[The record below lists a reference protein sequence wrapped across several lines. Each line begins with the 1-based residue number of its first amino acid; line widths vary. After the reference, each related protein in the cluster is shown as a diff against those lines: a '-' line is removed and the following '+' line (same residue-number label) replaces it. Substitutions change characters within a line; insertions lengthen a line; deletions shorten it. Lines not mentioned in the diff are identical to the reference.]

1 MCLSVYVWSTAS
13 SYTVTHKVDWPF
25 VTFNVKHK
33 PLITVQLTTDV
44 TLWNNMRFLLQMEN
58 TCWRKLKNGA
68 PTLSLFNSAGKMIT
82 TKWNWVTRARA
93 TPGEDKLLFS
103 LHLPE
108 CSTVISL
115 RWADSPFSPGDGSS
129 QPISMSVGL
138 HRRSAEL
145 IALHLAGGGPM
156 HLRQSSLLKERWG
169 PGPSRLRV
177 PAICGVCL
185 VNIPITVCAW
195 PFEWAELG

>member
-1 MCLSVYVWSTAS
+1 MCDPRQAHTLLPTRSTG
-13 SYTVTHKVDWPF
+13 PF

-33 PLITVQLTTDV
+33 PLITVQLTTNG
-44 TLWNNMRFLLQMEN
+44 TLMNNMQFLLQLEN

-68 PTLSLFNSAGKMIT
+68 PIFSLFNSAGKMIT
-82 TKWNWVTRARA
+82 TKCNQVTSAQA

-115 RWADSPFSPGDGSS
+115 RWTGSPFSPGDGSS
-129 QPISMSVGL
+129 QPISMSVRL
-138 HRRSAEL
+138 RRRSAEL

-169 PGPSRLRV
+169 PGSSWLRV
-177 PAICGVCL
+177 PAICGACL
-185 VNIPITVCAW
+185 VNIPITVRAW